1 MIRAVVS
8 AHVNASAD
16 FVRSLYEDPDNWAK
30 LFPAT
35 IRGAHVVRR
44 DQHRTVVE
52 VSHIEGKVV
61 NILQFISPARIDVT
75 EFKRRYT
82 ATFHKRIHSRR
93 RGHVLQD
100 HRDHLLAMA
109 LQIDVAVSKT
119 DRGCEN
125 APFYRGA
132 VEGGGRA

>member
-1 MIRAVVS
+1 VIRSVVS

-35 IRGAHVVRR
+35 IRDAHVVRR
-44 DQHRTVVE
+44 DKHRAVVE

-61 NILQFISPARIDVT
+61 NSLHFHFSGADRPDRVQASLHSDV
-75 EFKRRYT
+75 
-82 ATFHKRIHSRR
+82 HKRIHSRW
-93 RGHVLQD
+93 RGHVLQN
-100 HRDHLLAMA
+100 HRDHLLAVA
-109 LQIDVAVSKT
+109 LQSAVAVFKA

-132 VEGGGRA
+132 VEGRGRA